1 MSRLTVEGARLSS
14 WFNDTGDVTHRYHI
28 GWDRQN
34 MYGHFDIWKITA
46 CLQSSVDNLAEI
58 LGGFCTFTDNLSC
71 LLPFLRL
78 TDTDSCQREIKM
90 VGVKK
95 AVKSPPSFAAFRNE
109 LEAPAVSGYSTVSPP
124 NCTRHCIL
132 HTAHCILHTA
142 YCTLG
147 YFSKE
152 PSFVNCCPLEFRGG
166 RKHVREG
173 EKEQKMKALGFS
185 KGGSATAKTCQPRR
199 KGREDE

>member
-1 MSRLTVEGARLSS
+1 MEGARLSS

-95 AVKSPPSFAAFRNE
+95 AVKSPPSFAAFGNE
-109 LEAPAVSGYSTVSPP
+109 LEAPAVSGYSTVSPT
-124 NCTRHCIL
+124 NCTAHSVLHTANCTLYTAHCILDTAYCTLLLHTVCCTLHTAHCVLQYYVPQYCVL
-132 HTAHCILHTA
+132 HTAHCILHTWV
-142 YCTLG
+142 L
-147 YFSKE
+147 F
-152 PSFVNCCPLEFRGG
+152 
-166 RKHVREG
+166 
-173 EKEQKMKALGFS
+173 
-185 KGGSATAKTCQPRR
+185 
-199 KGREDE
+199 